1 MQSLSSLKVHNN
13 LRETTA
19 KEAEIWSS
27 ASVSFSSP
35 LYFTLFCVCVEGGN
49 PSWLPGA
56 FLPGLDIISKYYC
69 TPTGFHTQGNL
80 MQAHFSW
87 FLFLL
92 VNVLH
97 SYYEMVS
104 SEILFFRIPFMGYNI
119 PPNLEMWACLYISH
133 FLTVLAVFPEREEKP
148 YKISVGPQSRNICRS
163 HE

>member
-1 MQSLSSLKVHNN
+1 MVLSIEATIKPTDLCVQSLSSLTVHNN

-27 ASVSFSSP
+27 ASVSFSSH
-35 LYFTLFCVCVEGGN
+35 LYFTLFCVRVEGGN

-69 TPTGFHTQGNL
+69 TPTGFHTQRNL

-119 PPNLEMWACLYISH
+119 PPNLEM
-133 FLTVLAVFPEREEKP
+133 
-148 YKISVGPQSRNICRS
+148 
-163 HE
+163 